1 MSYKDLEKAIKREV
15 DKRIAN
21 ITRLADKKADKKRRS
36 DFKKTK
42 AKRPPMYRPD
52 SPAYKLRVVL
62 NVRYQN
68 ADGTLGDL
76 EEKHY
81 DISTISSAVA
91 EVAARSEAKKDGY
104 VWRGTVSIE
113 PK

>member
-15 DKRIAN
+15 DKRLAE
-21 ITRLADKKADKKRRS
+21 ITRLANKKAAKKTRR
-36 DFKKTK
+36 DFKTAK

-52 SPAYKLRVVL
+52 SPAFKLRVLL
-62 NVRYQN
+62 NVRFQN

-76 EEKHY
+76 DEKHY
-81 DISTISSAVA
+81 DISTISCAVA
-91 EVAARSEAKKDGY
+91 EVAARAEAKKDGY
-104 VWRGTVSIE
+104 IWRGTVSIE

>member
-15 DKRIAN
+15 DKRVAEIN
-21 ITRLADKKADKKRRS
+21 RLAEKKAAKKARS
-36 DFKKTK
+36 NFKKSK

-52 SPAYKLRVVL
+52 SPAYKLRVVM
-62 NVRYQN
+62 NVRYQS

-81 DISTISSAVA
+81 DISTISSEVA
-91 EVAARSEAKKDGY
+91 EMAVRAEAKKDGY